1 MKRRK
6 KDLLHQRSAH
16 IVSCDFRSLPAYVW
30 ENANVDKDAYCKLP
44 FIRLENPNRLLL
56 NESHS
61 KLEKYLSCM
70 CTLDMLPDQVLKD
83 LYGLYSTIC
92 TGVTFDTIK
101 GNSDTETVRNI
112 FYIILPE
119 VLWCRGDTT
128 VKGMIF
134 SEE

>member
-1 MKRRK
+1 MKRKR

-16 IVSCDFRSLPAYVW
+16 IVSCDFRSLPACVW
-30 ENANVDKDAYCKLP
+30 ENADVDRDTYCKLP

-56 NESHS
+56 NESHL
-61 KLEKYLSCM
+61 KLKNYLSCM
-70 CTLDMLPDQVLKD
+70 CILDMLPDQVLKD

-92 TGVTFDTIK
+92 SGVTLDTVE

-112 FYIILPE
+112 FFIILPE

-128 VKGMIF
+128 VEGKIF
-134 SEE
+134 T